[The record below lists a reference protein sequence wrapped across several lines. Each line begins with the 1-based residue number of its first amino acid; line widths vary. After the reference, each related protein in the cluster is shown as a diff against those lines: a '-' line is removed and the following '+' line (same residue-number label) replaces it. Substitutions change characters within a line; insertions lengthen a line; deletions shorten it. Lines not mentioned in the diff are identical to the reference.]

1 MIVKNE
7 SAKPGRLSPTIDSP
21 DSLSKDLGQGNGD
34 RAGIQVEEEIRE
46 LHQRVTD
53 PEDYKSRFRLAEE
66 ALDDR
71 ENRYRFMVDNTKEI
85 ILILSKLG
93 KILFANKTT
102 YALFGYAP
110 EELNGRPITSFITR
124 DSIKT
129 ALLALAQEFLGRPQ
143 PEIEIRA
150 KTKSGE
156 IRHLVVSEGSVPIHE
171 KGKLTGVMV
180 CARDVTENRRAE
192 EKLRESE
199 RRFKELWEN
208 APVAYHTLDAQGI
221 ITGVN
226 QTETKMLGYTKEEM
240 EGRSFLEFVLPE
252 QRIEAEKRFRRKISG
267 QDSPKAENRF
277 YVKKDG
283 SKISV
288 LVDDALERDR
298 EGRVTGIRTTMADI
312 TMDKEAEVA
321 LKRSEE
327 RYRDLVEKA
336 GFAILIEDMEGNFK
350 YANEKLAEIFGYF
363 PEEMKKT
370 SISSIVH
377 PDDFER
383 VMAHHR
389 ERFQGRQAPS
399 RYEFK
404 GIRKDGSVLYIEVD
418 TTPLIEGEQI
428 MGSRSYLRDVTER
441 QRMQEK
447 LLESEQT
454 FRSIVENSHDGICIV
469 DDAFRFIYINDEISR
484 LTGYSREE
492 VLGRDFRKFLDDESR
507 AILEKHYILRQK
519 GEKVPRRYELSL
531 KQKDGAKRPVE
542 ISASVFKDSAGMT
555 RTVAQFLDITE
566 RKLAEEALRESEQ
579 KFKNLAEQ
587 SPSMIFIN
595 KNGQIVYAN
604 KKFEEVLGYQRE
616 EIYSPDFDFF
626 KLIAPEHRYKKIEN
640 FEMHT
645 KGFDVPPFESAF
657 LTKAGDR
664 TEVILTTKLIE
675 YGEEKAILGI
685 ATDISER
692 KKAEDA
698 LLESE
703 ERYASLFDRS
713 LDCVYIHDFEGK
725 FIDANTSA
733 LAILG
738 FNKEE
743 IRSQNFTSVLSE
755 DQLPLA
761 SQTLKELIET
771 GHQKGTT
778 EYRVKHRNGG
788 FVDIETKASIIFRDG
803 KPYAIQGIGRDIT
816 ERKLAEKQLEES
828 FVKLRKA
835 LNGIIQAIAMT
846 VERRDPYTAGHQRR
860 VADLARA
867 IATEMSLSKDQIEAI
882 RTAGVIHDIGK
893 ISVPAEILSK
903 PGRLS
908 DNEFSLIKEHSKIGY
923 DILKEI
929 EFPWPI
935 AQIVLQ
941 HHERMD
947 GSGYPVGLTGQDILL
962 EARVLGVAD
971 VVEAMA
977 SHRPYRPSHGI
988 EKALEE
994 ISQNKAILYDPDVV
1008 NACLKIFAEKK
1019 YTFKQT

>member
-1 MIVKNE
+1 MRSPMIVKNE

-85 ILILSKLG
+85 ILIISKLG

-102 YALFGYAP
+102 YALFGYAF
-110 EELNGRPITSFITR
+110 EELNGRPITGFITR

-312 TMDKEAEVA
+312 TLDKEAEVA

-336 GFAILIEDMEGNFK
+336 GLAIFVDDKEGNFK

-363 PEEMKKT
+363 PEEMKKQ
-370 SISSIVH
+370 SIRSIVH
-377 PDDFER
+377 SDDFER
-383 VMAHHR
+383 VMSHHR
-389 ERFQGRQAPS
+389 ERLQGRQAPS

-404 GIRKDGSVLYIEVD
+404 GIRKDGSVLDVEVD
-418 TTPLIEGEQI
+418 TTPLIEGEKI
-428 MGSRSYLRDVTER
+428 LGTRSYLRDITER
-441 QRMQEK
+441 KRMQGK
-447 LLESEQT
+447 LLESEQK
-454 FRSIVENSHDGICIV
+454 FR
-469 DDAFRFIYINDEISR
+469 
-484 LTGYSREE
+484 
-492 VLGRDFRKFLDDESR
+492 
-507 AILEKHYILRQK
+507 
-519 GEKVPRRYELSL
+519 
-531 KQKDGAKRPVE
+531 
-542 ISASVFKDSAGMT
+542 
-555 RTVAQFLDITE
+555 
-566 RKLAEEALRESEQ
+566 
-579 KFKNLAEQ
+579 NLAEQ

-604 KKFEEVLGYQRE
+604 KKFEEVLGYSRE

-626 KLIAPEHRYKKIEN
+626 KLIAPECRYKKREN

-977 SHRPYRPSHGI
+977 SHRPYRPSHGL